1 MDSAVNMIDLFWW
14 LLALALVWAGYSVL
28 HAWLPGW
35 LALVLAL
42 GAVVLFYW
50 QMQLWA
56 DVSGRRHQARRVAC
70 QVRADAHLK
79 RLACQAHS
87 VLVSMPEFQ
96 TRLLDKA
103 VIQTLV
109 QPLPDGS
116 IRLLVGEGFVMGL
129 GEIAYSHAGAT
140 VSPQGQVRWLDE
152 DECRRCLQ
160 ALSL

>member
-1 MDSAVNMIDLFWW
+1 MIDLLWW
-14 LLALALVWAGYSVL
+14 LLGLALVWAGYSVL

-42 GAVVLFYW
+42 SAVVLVYRLI
-50 QMQLWA
+50 QLWA
-56 DVSGRRHQARRVAC
+56 DASGRRHQARRAAC

-79 RLACQAHS
+79 RLTCQAHS
-87 VLVSMPEFQ
+87 VLMSMPAFQ
-96 TRLLDKA
+96 TRRLDKA
-103 VIQTLV
+103 VIQTMV

-116 IRLLVGEGFVMGL
+116 IRLLVGEGFAMGL
-129 GEIAYSHAGAT
+129 GKFAYSHAGAT

-160 ALSL
+160 ALSLWP